1 MGQYFRGVRLDAAG
15 RPAAAGTAVVLVN
28 LGTPDA
34 PTSAAVRRYL
44 AEFLW
49 DPRVVEQPRWLWWL
63 ILNLVILRIRPRR
76 SAHAYQTVWTPEGSP
91 LLVGSRALTG
101 QLAELLGGSATV
113 RLAMRYGNP
122 SVRSVLRG
130 LADEGYGRLLVV
142 PLYPQYSATTTA
154 SVIDA
159 VGAEIASWR
168 TLPELRWTTS
178 YTDDPAYIA
187 ALAASVR
194 EHWAEHGRGERLLLS
209 FHGIPQR
216 YVAAG
221 DPYADECRR
230 TVAAL
235 QRALEIPDQELVLS
249 FQSRVGR
256 EPWLTPYTDETLV
269 ALGKSGVK
277 TIDAL
282 CPGFAVDC
290 LETNEEIAIR
300 GAEEFASGG
309 GQTLRYI
316 RALNDRADHARALLG
331 VLRRAAGDWLEP
343 SRP

>member
-1 MGQYFRGVRLDAAG
+1 MGEYFRGVRLDAAG
-15 RPAAAGTAVVLVN
+15 RPAAAGTAIVVVN

-34 PTSAAVRRYL
+34 PTTAAVRRYL

-76 SAHAYQTVWTPEGSP
+76 SAHAYQTVWTPAGSP
-91 LLVGSRALTG
+91 LLVGSRALTEG
-101 QLAELLGGSATV
+101 LAERFGAAATV

-122 SVRSVLRG
+122 SIRTVLRQ
-130 LADEGYGRLLVV
+130 LADDGYGRILVL

-154 SVIDA
+154 SVIDG
-159 VGAEIASWR
+159 VTAEIAGWR
-168 TLPELRWTTS
+168 VVPELRWLTR
-178 YTDDPAYIA
+178 YPDHPAYIA

-221 DPYADECRR
+221 DPYEAECRC
-230 TVAAL
+230 TAAAL
-235 QRALEIPDQELVLS
+235 QRALELPDEQLVLS

-256 EPWLTPYTDETLV
+256 EPWLSPYTDETLV
-269 ALGKSGVK
+269 ALGKAGVR

-309 GQTLRYI
+309 GQHLRYI
-316 RALNDRADHARALLG
+316 PALNARPDHVAALHSALL
-331 VLRRAAGDWLEP
+331 RAAGDWLP
-343 SRP
+343 PASP